1 METIFLTTMI
11 VSLLVVFTVDT
22 TQKRQKFLNKGK

>member
-11 VSLLVVFTVDT
+11 VSLLVIFTIDT
-22 TQKRQKFLNKGK
+22 THKRQQFLNKGK

>member
-11 VSLLVVFTVDT
+11 VSLLVIFTIDT
-22 TQKRQKFLNKGK
+22 TQKRQQFLNKGK